1 MTGVQTC
8 ALPILGQGITALG
21 DNTINFGKSGNI
33 VYATFTS
40 SATWTRTSDERL
52 KTNIK
57 DDPLGLSFIEKLRP
71 VTYNWKPSNE
81 VPKELS
87 DHYSEENNMDT
98 EVVMN
103 GMLAQD
109 VKAALDAVGVEQF
122 EGWSVQKDGAQAI
135 SREMFIT
142 PLINAVKEL
151 SARVKELEAKVNA

>member
-1 MTGVQTC
+1 
-8 ALPILGQGITALG
+8 
-21 DNTINFGKSGNI
+21 
-33 VYATFTS
+33 
-40 SATWTRTSDERL
+40 
-52 KTNIK
+52 
-57 DDPLGLSFIEKLRP
+57 
-71 VTYNWKPSNE
+71 
-81 VPKELS
+81 
-87 DHYSEENNMDT
+87 MDT

-151 SARVKELEAKVNA
+151 AAKNQELEARLAALESK